1 MSYYK
6 SSTFKSVFTLHIMLC
21 LLLTFSCAK
30 INPSPTKDINIGF
43 NVELY
48 SSSLMADS
56 NFQLFLES
64 TSTAL
69 IKSNLITSRN
79 NISAKIH
86 QQEFLSAIAKFASTN
101 SSFFMLNL
109 TNRASVFK
117 YLQNYISN
125 FMILDFE
132 MGLDVP
138 LHSINNKLVLL
149 LTKESVIKIA
159 SNNSEMFEIKQLTL
173 TTNYVIG
180 CALAA
185 IGGALLSYGDAIND
199 IQYIITQG
207 FTGVALLNAALD
219 ILKNASPWWK
229 VAGIALGFGGCLLTA
244 VD

>member
-1 MSYYK
+1 
-6 SSTFKSVFTLHIMLC
+6 
-21 LLLTFSCAK
+21 
-30 INPSPTKDINIGF
+30 
-43 NVELY
+43 
-48 SSSLMADS
+48 
-56 NFQLFLES
+56 
-64 TSTAL
+64 
-69 IKSNLITSRN
+69 
-79 NISAKIH
+79 
-86 QQEFLSAIAKFASTN
+86 
-101 SSFFMLNL
+101 
-109 TNRASVFK
+109 
-117 YLQNYISN
+117 
-125 FMILDFE
+125 MIQDFE